1 MAAQLLI
8 TVPTAANEF
17 IPASEAVAGVLGVFP
32 LLWSTFI
39 IIVCS
44 GAVSAEAGV
53 VADSILSKAVTR
65 YHYILAK
72 FGARLAA
79 MLGIYGFVALITT
92 ILISQNAENDLT
104 RSGIAWG
111 VVDVGILIV
120 LLTSL
125 SIGFST
131 IFNRTLVALVV
142 VWVVWYVSSG
152 LLAIFQLE
160 FLSPIDII
168 DNLAATLRGEY
179 ETSNQLKIMAVF
191 GGLSFVTISSA
202 VAYFARKDL

>member
-1 MAAQLLI
+1 MAGQLLI

-17 IPASEAVAGVLGVFP
+17 IPASEAIAGVLGTFP
-32 LLWSTFI
+32 LIWSTFI
-39 IIVCS
+39 IIICS
-44 GAVSAEAGV
+44 GAVSSEAGV

-72 FGARLAA
+72 FGARLVA
-79 MLGIYGFVALITT
+79 MLGIYALVAFFATL
-92 ILISQNAENDLT
+92 LISQNAENDLT
-104 RSGIAWG
+104 RSGIIWG
-111 VVDVGILIV
+111 VLDAGILIV

-152 LLAIFQLE
+152 LLAIFQLD
-160 FLSPIDII
+160 FLSPLDIV

-179 ETSNQLKIMAVF
+179 ETSNQLKIMLVF
-191 GGLSFVTISSA
+191 GGLSTLVISTAVT
-202 VAYFARKDL
+202 YFARKDL